1 MNINIDTNQTI
12 DKFSGL
18 NGETQD
24 TSVLNSLFSINFKSE
39 EISSDNNIIDKEY
52 LFDEDDIKILDYIFH
67 IIPDFQ
73 NKKNNLPDLD
83 KIKNTIKLDENL
95 SPTEKNKILD
105 LIKLDLTNL
114 KEIKLDLSGSKSF
127 KNLLSEKSLKFPDN
141 LTENTKLLNNEKN
154 NTNFKNL
161 KNINDVKFN
170 QQGISIKDQ
179 EKLVYVQKQELGAKD
194 QKGSSLRDQ
203 ISSFVKKVKKNN
215 HPNKI
220 YNLAKVSNIENNQPN
235 NSSSHFDTKI
245 INNAMINFQDN
256 QIIEKL
262 QKNKINETKNKENNK
277 LNNLSSHFDA
287 KVSNNPIINLQD
299 NQIIE
304 KLQKNKINEKKDKEN
319 ANFST
324 QQINHSNNST
334 NNYAQNG
341 SASFS
346 NNGYNSVLEHFLD
359 NLDLT
364 QKGWSSKLVSKIQNS
379 LADGGGEIEFNLK
392 PKNLGM
398 LKVSVKLKEGI
409 GSVKIIAENSFVTT
423 ALNQNENYLQK
434 LFNDQGINLEFLA
447 KNENQ
452 NFGSNNQSNQNS
464 NNEKENQNGTAEKKV
479 ETLDE
484 MEIEDNSSRHIIN
497 VIA

>member
-1 MNINIDTNQTI
+1 MNINTDTNQTI

-18 NGETQD
+18 NGEAQD

-52 LFDEDDIKILDYIFH
+52 IFDEDDIKILDYIFH
-67 IIPDFQ
+67 IIPDFES
-73 NKKNNLPDLD
+73 KKNNLPDLD
-83 KIKNTIKLDENL
+83 KIKNIIKLDENL
-95 SPTEKNKILD
+95 SETEKNKILN
-105 LIKLDLTNL
+105 LIKSDLTNL

-127 KNLLSEKSLKFPDN
+127 KNLLSEKSLRSPEN
-141 LTENTKLLNNEKN
+141 LIENKKLLNNEKN
-154 NTNFKNL
+154 NTKFKNL
-161 KNINDVKFN
+161 KNMHNVKFN
-170 QQGISIKDQ
+170 QQDISIKDQ
-179 EKLVYVQKQELGAKD
+179 EKLVYGQKQEPEAKD

-203 ISSFVKKVKKNN
+203 LSSFVKKVKKNN

-220 YNLAKVSNIENNQPN
+220 YNLAKVSNIENNQLN
-235 NSSSHFDTKI
+235 NSSSHFDAKVSNI
-245 INNAMINFQDN
+245 AMINLQDN
-256 QIIEKL
+256 QIFEKL
-262 QKNKINETKNKENNK
+262 QKKINETKNKENT
-277 LNNLSSHFDA
+277 NL
-287 KVSNNPIINLQD
+287 
-299 NQIIE
+299 
-304 KLQKNKINEKKDKEN
+304 
-319 ANFST
+319 ST
-324 QQINHSNNST
+324 QQLNHSNNSA
-334 NNYAQNG
+334 NNYSQNG
-341 SASFS
+341 STSFS
-346 NNGYNSVLEHFLD
+346 NNGYNSVLENFLD

-479 ETLDE
+479 ESLDE

>member
-1 MNINIDTNQTI
+1 MNINTDANQTI

-141 LTENTKLLNNEKN
+141 LTENTKLLNNKKN

-220 YNLAKVSNIENNQPN
+220 YNLAKVSNIENKQLN
-235 NSSSHFDTKI
+235 NSSSHFDAKVS
-245 INNAMINFQDN
+245 NNAMINLQDN

-262 QKNKINETKNKENNK
+262 QKNKINETKNKENN
-277 LNNLSSHFDA
+277 NLS
-287 KVSNNPIINLQD
+287 IQQLNL
-299 NQIIE
+299 
-304 KLQKNKINEKKDKEN
+304 
-319 ANFST
+319 
-324 QQINHSNNST
+324 SNNSA
-334 NNYAQNG
+334 NNYSQNG
-341 SASFS
+341 STSFS
-346 NNGYNSVLEHFLD
+346 NNGYNSVLENFLD

-398 LKVSVKLKEGI
+398 LKVSVKLKKGI

>member
-1 MNINIDTNQTI
+1 MNINTDANQNI

-18 NGETQD
+18 NGEAQE
-24 TSVLNSLFSINFKSE
+24 TSILNSLFSINFKSE
-39 EISSDNNIIDKEY
+39 EISSDNNVIDKEY

-67 IIPDFQ
+67 IIPDFES
-73 NKKNNLPDLD
+73 KKNNLPDLD

-95 SPTEKNKILD
+95 SETEKNKILN

-127 KNLLSEKSLKFPDN
+127 KNLLSEKSLKSPDN
-141 LTENTKLLNNEKN
+141 LTENKKLLNNEKN
-154 NTNFKNL
+154 NTKFKNL
-161 KNINDVKFN
+161 KNINNVKFN
-170 QQGISIKDQ
+170 QQDISIKDQ
-179 EKLVYVQKQELGAKD
+179 EKLVYGQKQELGAKD

-203 ISSFVKKVKKNN
+203 LSSFVKKVKKNN

-220 YNLAKVSNIENNQPN
+220 YNLAKVSNIENNQLN
-235 NSSSHFDTKI
+235 NSSSHFDSKI
-245 INNAMINFQDN
+245 INNAMINLQDN

-262 QKNKINETKNKENNK
+262 QKNKINETKNKENT
-277 LNNLSSHFDA
+277 NL
-287 KVSNNPIINLQD
+287 
-299 NQIIE
+299 
-304 KLQKNKINEKKDKEN
+304 
-319 ANFST
+319 ST
-324 QQINHSNNST
+324 QQLNHSNNSA
-334 NNYAQNG
+334 NNYSQNG
-341 SASFS
+341 STSFS
-346 NNGYNSVLEHFLD
+346 NNGYNSVLENFLD

-479 ETLDE
+479 EALDE
-484 MEIEDNSSRHIIN
+484 IEIEDNSSRHIIN

>member
-1 MNINIDTNQTI
+1 MNINTDTNQTI
-12 DKFSGL
+12 DKLSGL
-18 NGETQD
+18 NGEAQD

-39 EISSDNNIIDKEY
+39 EMSSDNNIIDKEY
-52 LFDEDDIKILDYIFH
+52 IFDEDDIKILDNIFH
-67 IIPDFQ
+67 IIPDFES
-73 NKKNNLPDLD
+73 KKNNLPDLD
-83 KIKNTIKLDENL
+83 KIKNMIKLDENL
-95 SPTEKNKILD
+95 SETKKHKILN
-105 LIKLDLTNL
+105 LIKSDLTNL

-127 KNLLSEKSLKFPDN
+127 KNLLSEKSLKSPEN
-141 LTENTKLLNNEKN
+141 LIENRKLLNNEKN
-154 NTNFKNL
+154 NTKFKNL
-161 KNINDVKFN
+161 KNIHNIKFN
-170 QQGISIKDQ
+170 QQDIIIKDQ
-179 EKLVYVQKQELGAKD
+179 EKLVYGQNQEPEAKD
-194 QKGSSLRDQ
+194 QKRSSLRDQ
-203 ISSFVKKVKKNN
+203 LSSFVKKVKKNN

-220 YNLAKVSNIENNQPN
+220 YNLAKVSNIENSQLN
-235 NSSSHFDTKI
+235 NSSSHFDAKI
-245 INNAMINFQDN
+245 INNAMINLQDN
-256 QIIEKL
+256 QTIEKL
-262 QKNKINETKNKENNK
+262 QKNKIYETKNKENT
-277 LNNLSSHFDA
+277 NL
-287 KVSNNPIINLQD
+287 
-299 NQIIE
+299 
-304 KLQKNKINEKKDKEN
+304 
-319 ANFST
+319 ST
-324 QQINHSNNST
+324 QQLNHSNNSA
-334 NNYAQNG
+334 NNYSQNG
-341 SASFS
+341 STSFS
-346 NNGYNSVLEHFLD
+346 NNGYNSVLENFLD

-398 LKVSVKLKEGI
+398 LKVSVRLKEGI

-479 ETLDE
+479 ESLDE

>member
-1 MNINIDTNQTI
+1 MNINTDTNQTI

-18 NGETQD
+18 NGEAQD

-52 LFDEDDIKILDYIFH
+52 IFDEDDIKILDYIFH
-67 IIPDFQ
+67 IIPDFES
-73 NKKNNLPDLD
+73 KKNNLPVLD

-95 SPTEKNKILD
+95 SSTEKNKILN
-105 LIKLDLTNL
+105 LIKLDLSNL

-127 KNLLSEKSLKFPDN
+127 KNLLSEKSLKSPEN
-141 LTENTKLLNNEKN
+141 LIENKKLLNNEKN
-154 NTNFKNL
+154 NTKFKNL
-161 KNINDVKFN
+161 KNIHNVKFN
-170 QQGISIKDQ
+170 QQDISIKDQ
-179 EKLVYVQKQELGAKD
+179 EKLVYGQKQEPEAKD

-203 ISSFVKKVKKNN
+203 LSSFVKKVKKNN

-220 YNLAKVSNIENNQPN
+220 YNLAKVSNIENNQLN
-235 NSSSHFDTKI
+235 NSSSHFDAKVS
-245 INNAMINFQDN
+245 NNAMINLQDN

-262 QKNKINETKNKENNK
+262 QKNKINETKNKENT
-277 LNNLSSHFDA
+277 NL
-287 KVSNNPIINLQD
+287 
-299 NQIIE
+299 
-304 KLQKNKINEKKDKEN
+304 
-319 ANFST
+319 ST
-324 QQINHSNNST
+324 QQLNHSNNSA
-334 NNYAQNG
+334 NNYSQNG
-341 SASFS
+341 STSFS
-346 NNGYNSVLEHFLD
+346 NNGYNSVLENFLD

-398 LKVSVKLKEGI
+398 LKVSVRLKEGI

-479 ETLDE
+479 ESLDE

>member
-1 MNINIDTNQTI
+1 MNINTDANQTI
-12 DKFSGL
+12 DKFSGI
-18 NGETQD
+18 NGESQD

-39 EISSDNNIIDKEY
+39 EISSDNNVIDKEY

-95 SPTEKNKILD
+95 SETEKNKILN

-127 KNLLSEKSLKFPDN
+127 KNLLSENSLKFPDN
-141 LTENTKLLNNEKN
+141 LTENTKLLNNKKN

-170 QQGISIKDQ
+170 QQGISIKDE
-179 EKLVYVQKQELGAKD
+179 EKVVYVNKQELGAKD

-203 ISSFVKKVKKNN
+203 LSSFVKKVKKNN

-220 YNLAKVSNIENNQPN
+220 YNLAKVSNIENNQLN
-235 NSSSHFDTKI
+235 NSSSHFDSKI
-245 INNAMINFQDN
+245 INNAMINLQDN

-262 QKNKINETKNKENNK
+262 QKNKINETKNKENT
-277 LNNLSSHFDA
+277 
-287 KVSNNPIINLQD
+287 
-299 NQIIE
+299 
-304 KLQKNKINEKKDKEN
+304 
-319 ANFST
+319 NFST
-324 QQINHSNNST
+324 QQFNHSNNSA
-334 NNYAQNG
+334 NNYSQNG
-341 SASFS
+341 STSFS
-346 NNGYNSVLEHFLD
+346 NNGYNSVLENFLD

-452 NFGSNNQSNQNS
+452 NFGSNNQFNQNS

-479 ETLDE
+479 EALDE
-484 MEIEDNSSRHIIN
+484 IEIEDNSSRHIIN

>member
-1 MNINIDTNQTI
+1 MNINTDANQTI

-18 NGETQD
+18 NGEAQD

-52 LFDEDDIKILDYIFH
+52 LFDEDDIKVLDYIFH
-67 IIPDFQ
+67 IIPDFES
-73 NKKNNLPDLD
+73 KKNNLPVLD

-95 SPTEKNKILD
+95 SSTEKNKILN
-105 LIKLDLTNL
+105 LIKLDLSNL

-127 KNLLSEKSLKFPDN
+127 KNLLSEKSLKSPEN
-141 LTENTKLLNNEKN
+141 LIENKKLLNNEKN
-154 NTNFKNL
+154 NTKFKNL
-161 KNINDVKFN
+161 KNIHNVKFN
-170 QQGISIKDQ
+170 QQDISIKDQ
-179 EKLVYVQKQELGAKD
+179 EKLVYGQKQEPEAKD

-203 ISSFVKKVKKNN
+203 LSSFVKKVKKNN

-220 YNLAKVSNIENNQPN
+220 YNLAKVSNIENNQLN
-235 NSSSHFDTKI
+235 NSSSHFDAKVSNI
-245 INNAMINFQDN
+245 AMINLQDN
-256 QIIEKL
+256 QIFEKL
-262 QKNKINETKNKENNK
+262 QKKINETKNKENT
-277 LNNLSSHFDA
+277 NL
-287 KVSNNPIINLQD
+287 
-299 NQIIE
+299 
-304 KLQKNKINEKKDKEN
+304 
-319 ANFST
+319 ST
-324 QQINHSNNST
+324 QQLNHSNNSA
-334 NNYAQNG
+334 NNYSQNG
-341 SASFS
+341 STSFS
-346 NNGYNSVLEHFLD
+346 NNGYNSVLENFLD

-398 LKVSVKLKEGI
+398 LKVSVRLKEGI

>member
-1 MNINIDTNQTI
+1 MTMNINTDANQNI

-18 NGETQD
+18 NGEAQD
-24 TSVLNSLFSINFKSE
+24 TSVLNSLFSINFNSE
-39 EISSDNNIIDKEY
+39 EISSDNNDINKEY
-52 LFDEDDIKILDYIFH
+52 LFDENDIKVFDYIFQ
-67 IIPDFQ
+67 IIPDFES
-73 NKKNNLPDLD
+73 KKNNVSVLD
-83 KIKNTIKLDENL
+83 KIKNTIKLDGNL
-95 SPTEKNKILD
+95 SNTEKNKILD

-127 KNLLSEKSLKFPDN
+127 KNLLSEKSVKSPDN
-141 LTENTKLLNNEKN
+141 LTENNKLSNNEKKY
-154 NTNFKNL
+154 TKFKNL
-161 KNINDVKFN
+161 KNTNNVKFN
-170 QQGISIKDQ
+170 QQDISFKDQ
-179 EKLVYVQKQELGAKD
+179 EKLVYGQKQEPGAKD
-194 QKGSSLRDQ
+194 QNGSSLRDQ
-203 ISSFVKKVKKNN
+203 LSSFVKKVKKNN

-220 YNLAKVSNIENNQPN
+220 YNLAKVSNIENNQLK
-235 NSSSHFDTKI
+235 NSSSHLDSKI
-245 INNAMINFQDN
+245 INNAMINLQDN

-262 QKNKINETKNKENNK
+262 QKNKINETKNKENTS
-277 LNNLSSHFDA
+277 L
-287 KVSNNPIINLQD
+287 
-299 NQIIE
+299 
-304 KLQKNKINEKKDKEN
+304 
-319 ANFST
+319 ST
-324 QQINHSNNST
+324 QQLNHSNNSA
-334 NNYAQNG
+334 NNYSQNG
-341 SASFS
+341 STSFS
-346 NNGYNSVLEHFLD
+346 NNGYNSILENFLD

>member
-1 MNINIDTNQTI
+1 MNINTDTNQTI

-18 NGETQD
+18 NGEAQD
-24 TSVLNSLFSINFKSE
+24 TSVLNSLFSINFNSE

-52 LFDEDDIKILDYIFH
+52 IFDEDDIKILDYIFH
-67 IIPDFQ
+67 IIPDFES
-73 NKKNNLPDLD
+73 KKNNLPDLD
-83 KIKNTIKLDENL
+83 KIKNMIKLDENL
-95 SPTEKNKILD
+95 SETEKNKILN
-105 LIKLDLTNL
+105 LIKSDLTNL

-127 KNLLSEKSLKFPDN
+127 KNLLSEKSLKSPEN
-141 LTENTKLLNNEKN
+141 LIENKKLLNNEKN
-154 NTNFKNL
+154 NTKFKNL
-161 KNINDVKFN
+161 KNIHNVKFN
-170 QQGISIKDQ
+170 QQDISIKDQ
-179 EKLVYVQKQELGAKD
+179 EKLVYGQKQEPEAKD

-203 ISSFVKKVKKNN
+203 LSSFVKKVKKNN

-220 YNLAKVSNIENNQPN
+220 YNLAKVSNIENNQLN
-235 NSSSHFDTKI
+235 NSSSHFDAKVSNI
-245 INNAMINFQDN
+245 AMINLQDN
-256 QIIEKL
+256 QIFEKL
-262 QKNKINETKNKENNK
+262 QKKINETKNKENT
-277 LNNLSSHFDA
+277 NL
-287 KVSNNPIINLQD
+287 
-299 NQIIE
+299 
-304 KLQKNKINEKKDKEN
+304 
-319 ANFST
+319 ST
-324 QQINHSNNST
+324 QQLNHSNNSA
-334 NNYAQNG
+334 NNYSQNG
-341 SASFS
+341 STSFS
-346 NNGYNSVLEHFLD
+346 NNGYNSVLENFLD

-398 LKVSVKLKEGI
+398 LKVSVRLKEGI

-464 NNEKENQNGTAEKKV
+464 NNEKENQNGTVEKKV
-479 ETLDE
+479 ESLDE

>member
-1 MNINIDTNQTI
+1 MNINTDANQTI

-127 KNLLSEKSLKFPDN
+127 KNLLSEKSVKFPDN

-179 EKLVYVQKQELGAKD
+179 EKLVYGQKQELGAKD

-203 ISSFVKKVKKNN
+203 LSSFVKKVKKNN

-220 YNLAKVSNIENNQPN
+220 YNLAKVSNIENNQLN

-245 INNAMINFQDN
+245 INNAMINLQDN

-262 QKNKINETKNKENNK
+262 QKNKINETKNKENT
-277 LNNLSSHFDA
+277 NL
-287 KVSNNPIINLQD
+287 
-299 NQIIE
+299 
-304 KLQKNKINEKKDKEN
+304 
-319 ANFST
+319 ST
-324 QQINHSNNST
+324 QQLNHSNNSA
-334 NNYAQNG
+334 NNYSQNG
-341 SASFS
+341 STSFS
-346 NNGYNSVLEHFLD
+346 NNGYNSVLENFLD

>member
-1 MNINIDTNQTI
+1 MNINTDTNQTI

-18 NGETQD
+18 NGEAQD

-52 LFDEDDIKILDYIFH
+52 IFDEDDIKILDYIFH
-67 IIPDFQ
+67 IIPDFES
-73 NKKNNLPDLD
+73 KKNNLPDID
-83 KIKNTIKLDENL
+83 KIKNMIKLDENL
-95 SPTEKNKILD
+95 SETEKNKILN
-105 LIKLDLTNL
+105 LIKSDLTYL

-127 KNLLSEKSLKFPDN
+127 KNLLSEKSLKSPEN
-141 LTENTKLLNNEKN
+141 LIENKKLLNNEKN
-154 NTNFKNL
+154 NTKFKNL
-161 KNINDVKFN
+161 KNIHNVKFN
-170 QQGISIKDQ
+170 QQDISIKDQ
-179 EKLVYVQKQELGAKD
+179 EKLVYGQKQEPEAKD

-203 ISSFVKKVKKNN
+203 LSSFVKKVKKNN

-220 YNLAKVSNIENNQPN
+220 YNLAKVSNIENNQLN
-235 NSSSHFDTKI
+235 NSSSHFDAKVSNI
-245 INNAMINFQDN
+245 AMINLQDN
-256 QIIEKL
+256 QIFEKL
-262 QKNKINETKNKENNK
+262 QKKINETKNKENT
-277 LNNLSSHFDA
+277 NL
-287 KVSNNPIINLQD
+287 
-299 NQIIE
+299 
-304 KLQKNKINEKKDKEN
+304 
-319 ANFST
+319 ST
-324 QQINHSNNST
+324 QQLNHSNNSA
-334 NNYAQNG
+334 NNYSQNG
-341 SASFS
+341 STSFS
-346 NNGYNSVLEHFLD
+346 NNGYNSVLENFLD

-398 LKVSVKLKEGI
+398 LKVSVRLKEGI

-479 ETLDE
+479 DSLDE

>member
-1 MNINIDTNQTI
+1 MNINTDTNQTI

-18 NGETQD
+18 NGEAQD
-24 TSVLNSLFSINFKSE
+24 TSVLNSLFSINFNSE

-52 LFDEDDIKILDYIFH
+52 IFDEDDIKILDYIFH
-67 IIPDFQ
+67 IIPDFES
-73 NKKNNLPDLD
+73 KKNNLPVLD

-95 SPTEKNKILD
+95 SSTEKNKILN
-105 LIKLDLTNL
+105 LIKLDLSNL
-114 KEIKLDLSGSKSF
+114 KEIKLDLSSSKSF
-127 KNLLSEKSLKFPDN
+127 KNLLSEKSLKSPEN
-141 LTENTKLLNNEKN
+141 LIENKKLLNNEKN
-154 NTNFKNL
+154 NTKFKNL
-161 KNINDVKFN
+161 KNIHNVKFN
-170 QQGISIKDQ
+170 QQDISIKDQ
-179 EKLVYVQKQELGAKD
+179 EKLVYGQKQEPEAKD

-203 ISSFVKKVKKNN
+203 LSSFVKKVKKNN

-220 YNLAKVSNIENNQPN
+220 YNLAKVSNIENNQLN
-235 NSSSHFDTKI
+235 NSSSHFDAKVSNI
-245 INNAMINFQDN
+245 AMINLQDN
-256 QIIEKL
+256 QIFEKL
-262 QKNKINETKNKENNK
+262 QKKINETKNKENT
-277 LNNLSSHFDA
+277 NL
-287 KVSNNPIINLQD
+287 
-299 NQIIE
+299 
-304 KLQKNKINEKKDKEN
+304 
-319 ANFST
+319 ST
-324 QQINHSNNST
+324 QQLNHSNNSA
-334 NNYAQNG
+334 NNYSQNG
-341 SASFS
+341 STSFS
-346 NNGYNSVLEHFLD
+346 NNGYNSVLENFLD

-398 LKVSVKLKEGI
+398 LKVSVRLKEGI

-479 ETLDE
+479 ESLDE

>member
-1 MNINIDTNQTI
+1 MNINTDANQNI

-18 NGETQD
+18 NGEAQD
-24 TSVLNSLFSINFKSE
+24 TSVLNSLFSINFNSE
-39 EISSDNNIIDKEY
+39 EISSDNNDINKEY
-52 LFDEDDIKILDYIFH
+52 LFDEDDIKVFDYIFQ
-67 IIPDFQ
+67 IIPDFES
-73 NKKNNLPDLD
+73 KKNNVSVLD
-83 KIKNTIKLDENL
+83 KIKNTIKLDGNL
-95 SPTEKNKILD
+95 SKTEKNNILD

-127 KNLLSEKSLKFPDN
+127 KNLLSEKPLKFPDN
-141 LTENTKLLNNEKN
+141 LTENKKLLNNEKN
-154 NTNFKNL
+154 NNNFKNL
-161 KNINDVKFN
+161 KNINNVKFN
-170 QQGISIKDQ
+170 QLDISIKDQ
-179 EKLVYVQKQELGAKD
+179 EKLFYGQKQEPGAKD
-194 QKGSSLRDQ
+194 QNGSSLRDQ
-203 ISSFVKKVKKNN
+203 LSSFVKKVKKNN

-220 YNLAKVSNIENNQPN
+220 YNLAKVSNIENNQLN

-245 INNAMINFQDN
+245 INNAMINLQDN

-262 QKNKINETKNKENNK
+262 QKNKINETKNKENT
-277 LNNLSSHFDA
+277 NL
-287 KVSNNPIINLQD
+287 
-299 NQIIE
+299 
-304 KLQKNKINEKKDKEN
+304 
-319 ANFST
+319 ST
-324 QQINHSNNST
+324 QQLNHNNNSA
-334 NNYAQNG
+334 NNYSQNG

-346 NNGYNSVLEHFLD
+346 NNGYNSVLENFLD

>member
-1 MNINIDTNQTI
+1 MNINTDTNQTI

-18 NGETQD
+18 NGEAQD

-52 LFDEDDIKILDYIFH
+52 IFDEDDIKVLDYIFH
-67 IIPDFQ
+67 IIPDFES
-73 NKKNNLPDLD
+73 KKNNLPVLD

-95 SPTEKNKILD
+95 SATEKNKILN
-105 LIKLDLTNL
+105 LIKLDLSNL

-127 KNLLSEKSLKFPDN
+127 KNLLSEKSLKSPEN
-141 LTENTKLLNNEKN
+141 LIENRKLLNNEKN
-154 NTNFKNL
+154 NTKFKNL
-161 KNINDVKFN
+161 KNIHNVKFN
-170 QQGISIKDQ
+170 QQDISIKDQ
-179 EKLVYVQKQELGAKD
+179 EKLVYGQKQEPEAKD

-203 ISSFVKKVKKNN
+203 LSSFVKKVKKNN

-220 YNLAKVSNIENNQPN
+220 YNLAKVSNIENNQLN
-235 NSSSHFDTKI
+235 NSSSHFDAKVSNI
-245 INNAMINFQDN
+245 AMINLQDN
-256 QIIEKL
+256 QIFEKL
-262 QKNKINETKNKENNK
+262 QKKINETKNKENT
-277 LNNLSSHFDA
+277 NL
-287 KVSNNPIINLQD
+287 
-299 NQIIE
+299 
-304 KLQKNKINEKKDKEN
+304 
-319 ANFST
+319 ST
-324 QQINHSNNST
+324 QQLNHSNNSA
-334 NNYAQNG
+334 NNYSQNG
-341 SASFS
+341 STSFS
-346 NNGYNSVLEHFLD
+346 NNGYNSVLENFLD

-398 LKVSVKLKEGI
+398 LKVSVRLKEGI

>member
-1 MNINIDTNQTI
+1 MNINTDANQNI

-18 NGETQD
+18 NGEAQD
-24 TSVLNSLFSINFKSE
+24 TSVLNSLFSINFNSE
-39 EISSDNNIIDKEY
+39 EISSDNNDINKEY
-52 LFDEDDIKILDYIFH
+52 LFDENDIKVFDYIFQ
-67 IIPDFQ
+67 IIPDFES
-73 NKKNNLPDLD
+73 KKNNVSVLD
-83 KIKNTIKLDENL
+83 KIKNTIKLDGNL
-95 SPTEKNKILD
+95 SNTEKNKILD

-127 KNLLSEKSLKFPDN
+127 KNLLSEKSVKSPDN
-141 LTENTKLLNNEKN
+141 LTENNKLSNNEKKY
-154 NTNFKNL
+154 TKFKNL
-161 KNINDVKFN
+161 KNTNNVKFN
-170 QQGISIKDQ
+170 QQDISFKDQ
-179 EKLVYVQKQELGAKD
+179 EKLVYGQKQELGAKD

-203 ISSFVKKVKKNN
+203 LSSFVKKVKKNK

-220 YNLAKVSNIENNQPN
+220 YNLAKVSNIENNQLN
-235 NSSSHFDTKI
+235 NSSSHFDSKI
-245 INNAMINFQDN
+245 INNAMINLQDN

-262 QKNKINETKNKENNK
+262 QKNKINETKNKENN
-277 LNNLSSHFDA
+277 NL
-287 KVSNNPIINLQD
+287 
-299 NQIIE
+299 
-304 KLQKNKINEKKDKEN
+304 
-319 ANFST
+319 ST
-324 QQINHSNNST
+324 QQLNHSNNSA
-334 NNYAQNG
+334 NNYSQNG
-341 SASFS
+341 STSSS
-346 NNGYNSVLEHFLD
+346 NNGYNSVLENFLD

-452 NFGSNNQSNQNS
+452 NFGSNNQSNKNS

>member
-1 MNINIDTNQTI
+1 MNINTDANQTI

-18 NGETQD
+18 NGEAQD

-52 LFDEDDIKILDYIFH
+52 VFDEDDIKVLDYIFH
-67 IIPDFQ
+67 IIPDFES
-73 NKKNNLPDLD
+73 KKNNLPVLD

-95 SPTEKNKILD
+95 SSTEKNKILN
-105 LIKLDLTNL
+105 LIKLDLSNL

-127 KNLLSEKSLKFPDN
+127 KNLLSEKSLKSPDN
-141 LTENTKLLNNEKN
+141 LTENKKLLNNEKN
-154 NTNFKNL
+154 NTKFKNL
-161 KNINDVKFN
+161 KNIHNVKFN
-170 QQGISIKDQ
+170 QQDISIKDQ
-179 EKLVYVQKQELGAKD
+179 EKLVYGQKQEPEAKD

-203 ISSFVKKVKKNN
+203 LSSFVKKVKKNN

-220 YNLAKVSNIENNQPN
+220 YNLAKVSNIENNQLN
-235 NSSSHFDTKI
+235 NSSSHFDAKVS
-245 INNAMINFQDN
+245 NNAMINLQDN

-262 QKNKINETKNKENNK
+262 QKNKINETKNKENT
-277 LNNLSSHFDA
+277 NL
-287 KVSNNPIINLQD
+287 
-299 NQIIE
+299 
-304 KLQKNKINEKKDKEN
+304 
-319 ANFST
+319 ST
-324 QQINHSNNST
+324 QQLNHSNNSA
-334 NNYAQNG
+334 NNYSQNG

-346 NNGYNSVLEHFLD
+346 NNGYNSVLENFLD

-398 LKVSVKLKEGI
+398 LKVSVRLKEGI

-464 NNEKENQNGTAEKKV
+464 NNEKENQNATAEKKV

>member
-1 MNINIDTNQTI
+1 MNINTDANQTI

-18 NGETQD
+18 NGEAQD

-52 LFDEDDIKILDYIFH
+52 IFSEDDIKILDYILH
-67 IIPDFQ
+67 IIPDIES
-73 NKKNNLPDLD
+73 KKNNLPDLD
-83 KIKNTIKLDENL
+83 KIKNMIKLDENL
-95 SPTEKNKILD
+95 SETEKNKILN

-127 KNLLSEKSLKFPDN
+127 KNLLSEKSLKSPEN
-141 LTENTKLLNNEKN
+141 LIENKKLLNNEKN
-154 NTNFKNL
+154 NTKFKNL
-161 KNINDVKFN
+161 KNIHNVKFN
-170 QQGISIKDQ
+170 QQDISIKDQ
-179 EKLVYVQKQELGAKD
+179 EKLVYGQKQEPEAKD

-203 ISSFVKKVKKNN
+203 LSSFVKKVKKNN

-220 YNLAKVSNIENNQPN
+220 YNLAKVSNIENNQLN
-235 NSSSHFDTKI
+235 NSSSHFDAKVSNI
-245 INNAMINFQDN
+245 AMINLQDN
-256 QIIEKL
+256 QIFEKL
-262 QKNKINETKNKENNK
+262 QKKINETKNKENT
-277 LNNLSSHFDA
+277 NL
-287 KVSNNPIINLQD
+287 
-299 NQIIE
+299 
-304 KLQKNKINEKKDKEN
+304 
-319 ANFST
+319 ST
-324 QQINHSNNST
+324 QQLNYSNNSA
-334 NNYAQNG
+334 NNYSQNG

-346 NNGYNSVLEHFLD
+346 NNGYNSVLENFLD

-398 LKVSVKLKEGI
+398 LKVSVRLKEGI

>member
-1 MNINIDTNQTI
+1 MNINTDTNQTI

-18 NGETQD
+18 NGEAQD

-39 EISSDNNIIDKEY
+39 EISSDNNVIDKEY
-52 LFDEDDIKILDYIFH
+52 FFDEDYIKILDYIFH
-67 IIPDFQ
+67 IIPDFES
-73 NKKNNLPDLD
+73 KKNNLPDLD
-83 KIKNTIKLDENL
+83 KIKNMIKLDENL
-95 SPTEKNKILD
+95 SETEKNKILN
-105 LIKLDLTNL
+105 LIKSDLTNL

-127 KNLLSEKSLKFPDN
+127 KNLLSEKSLKSPEN
-141 LTENTKLLNNEKN
+141 LIENNKLLNNEKN
-154 NTNFKNL
+154 NTKFKNFKNIH
-161 KNINDVKFN
+161 NVKFN
-170 QQGISIKDQ
+170 QQDISIKDQ
-179 EKLVYVQKQELGAKD
+179 EKLVYGQKQEPEAKD

-203 ISSFVKKVKKNN
+203 LSSFVKKVKKNN

-220 YNLAKVSNIENNQPN
+220 YNLAKVSNIENNQLN
-235 NSSSHFDTKI
+235 NSSSHFDAKVSNI
-245 INNAMINFQDN
+245 AMINLQDN
-256 QIIEKL
+256 QIFEKL
-262 QKNKINETKNKENNK
+262 QKKINETKNKENT
-277 LNNLSSHFDA
+277 NL
-287 KVSNNPIINLQD
+287 
-299 NQIIE
+299 
-304 KLQKNKINEKKDKEN
+304 
-319 ANFST
+319 ST
-324 QQINHSNNST
+324 QQLNHSNNSA
-334 NNYAQNG
+334 NNYSQNG
-341 SASFS
+341 STSFS
-346 NNGYNSVLEHFLD
+346 NNGYNSVLENFLD

-398 LKVSVKLKEGI
+398 LKVSVRLKEGI

-479 ETLDE
+479 DSLDE

>member
-1 MNINIDTNQTI
+1 MNINTDTNQTI

-18 NGETQD
+18 NGEAQD

-52 LFDEDDIKILDYIFH
+52 IFDEDDIKILDYIFH
-67 IIPDFQ
+67 IIPDFES
-73 NKKNNLPDLD
+73 KKNNLPDLD
-83 KIKNTIKLDENL
+83 KIKNMIKLDENL
-95 SPTEKNKILD
+95 SETEKNKILN

-127 KNLLSEKSLKFPDN
+127 KNLLSEKSLKSPEN
-141 LTENTKLLNNEKN
+141 LIENKKLLNNEKN
-154 NTNFKNL
+154 NTKFKNL
-161 KNINDVKFN
+161 KNIHNVKFN
-170 QQGISIKDQ
+170 QQDISIKDQ
-179 EKLVYVQKQELGAKD
+179 EKLVYGQKQEPEAKD

-203 ISSFVKKVKKNN
+203 LSSFVKKVKKNN

-220 YNLAKVSNIENNQPN
+220 YNLAKVSNIENNQLN
-235 NSSSHFDTKI
+235 NSSSHFDAKVSNI
-245 INNAMINFQDN
+245 AMINLQDN
-256 QIIEKL
+256 QIFEKL
-262 QKNKINETKNKENNK
+262 QKKINETKNKENT
-277 LNNLSSHFDA
+277 NL
-287 KVSNNPIINLQD
+287 
-299 NQIIE
+299 
-304 KLQKNKINEKKDKEN
+304 
-319 ANFST
+319 ST
-324 QQINHSNNST
+324 QQLNHSNNSA
-334 NNYAQNG
+334 NNYSQNG
-341 SASFS
+341 STSFS
-346 NNGYNSVLEHFLD
+346 NNGYNSVLENFLD

-398 LKVSVKLKEGI
+398 LKVSVRLKEGI

>member
-1 MNINIDTNQTI
+1 MNINTDTNQTI
-12 DKFSGL
+12 DKLSGL
-18 NGETQD
+18 NGEAQD

-52 LFDEDDIKILDYIFH
+52 IFDEDDIKILDYIFH
-67 IIPDFQ
+67 IIPDFES
-73 NKKNNLPDLD
+73 KKNNLPVLD

-95 SPTEKNKILD
+95 SSTVKNKILN
-105 LIKLDLTNL
+105 LIKLDLSNL

-127 KNLLSEKSLKFPDN
+127 KNLLSEKSLKSPEN
-141 LTENTKLLNNEKN
+141 LIENKKLLNNEKN
-154 NTNFKNL
+154 NTKFKNL
-161 KNINDVKFN
+161 KNIHNVKFN
-170 QQGISIKDQ
+170 QQDISIKDQ
-179 EKLVYVQKQELGAKD
+179 EKLVYGQKQEPEAKD

-203 ISSFVKKVKKNN
+203 LSSFVKKVKKNN

-220 YNLAKVSNIENNQPN
+220 YNLAKVSNIENNQLN
-235 NSSSHFDTKI
+235 NSSSHFDAKVS
-245 INNAMINFQDN
+245 NNAMINLQDN

-262 QKNKINETKNKENNK
+262 QKNKINETKNKENT
-277 LNNLSSHFDA
+277 NL
-287 KVSNNPIINLQD
+287 
-299 NQIIE
+299 
-304 KLQKNKINEKKDKEN
+304 
-319 ANFST
+319 ST
-324 QQINHSNNST
+324 QQLNHNNNSA
-334 NNYAQNG
+334 NNYSQNG

-346 NNGYNSVLEHFLD
+346 NNGYNSVLENFLD

-398 LKVSVKLKEGI
+398 LKVSVRLKEGI

-479 ETLDE
+479 ESLDE

>member
-1 MNINIDTNQTI
+1 MNINTDTNQTI

-18 NGETQD
+18 NGEAQD

-39 EISSDNNIIDKEY
+39 EISSDNDVIDKEY
-52 LFDEDDIKILDYIFH
+52 LLDEDDIKILDHIFH
-67 IIPDFQ
+67 IIPNFES
-73 NKKNNLPDLD
+73 KKNNLPDLD

-95 SPTEKNKILD
+95 SETEKNKILN

-114 KEIKLDLSGSKSF
+114 KEIKLDLSSSKSF
-127 KNLLSEKSLKFPDN
+127 KNLLSEKSLKSP
-141 LTENTKLLNNEKN
+141 ENFIENKKLLNNEKN
-154 NTNFKNL
+154 NTKFKNL
-161 KNINDVKFN
+161 KNINNVKFN
-170 QQGISIKDQ
+170 QQDISIKDQ
-179 EKLVYVQKQELGAKD
+179 EKLVYGQKQEPEAKD

-203 ISSFVKKVKKNN
+203 LSSFVKKVKKNN

-220 YNLAKVSNIENNQPN
+220 YNLAKVSNIENNQLN
-235 NSSSHFDTKI
+235 NS
-245 INNAMINFQDN
+245 
-256 QIIEKL
+256 
-262 QKNKINETKNKENNK
+262 
-277 LNNLSSHFDA
+277 SSHFDA
-287 KVSNNPIINLQD
+287 KVSNIAMINLQD
-299 NQIIE
+299 NQIFE
-304 KLQKNKINEKKDKEN
+304 KLQKNKINGTKNKEN
-319 ANFST
+319 TNLSL
-324 QQINHSNNST
+324 QQLNHSNNSA
-334 NNYAQNG
+334 NNYSQNG
-341 SASFS
+341 STSFS
-346 NNGYNSVLEHFLD
+346 NNGYNSVLENFLD

-398 LKVSVKLKEGI
+398 LKVSVRLKEGI

-464 NNEKENQNGTAEKKV
+464 DNKKENQNGTAEKKV
-479 ETLDE
+479 EPLDE

>member
-1 MNINIDTNQTI
+1 MNINTDANQTI

-127 KNLLSEKSLKFPDN
+127 KNLLSEKSLKSPEN
-141 LTENTKLLNNEKN
+141 LIENKKLLNNEKN
-154 NTNFKNL
+154 NTKFKNL
-161 KNINDVKFN
+161 KNIHNVKFN
-170 QQGISIKDQ
+170 QQDISIKDQ
-179 EKLVYVQKQELGAKD
+179 EKLVYGQKQEPEAKD

-203 ISSFVKKVKKNN
+203 LSSFVKKVKKNN

-220 YNLAKVSNIENNQPN
+220 YNLAKVSNIENNQLN
-235 NSSSHFDTKI
+235 NSSSHFDAKVSNI
-245 INNAMINFQDN
+245 AMINLQDN
-256 QIIEKL
+256 QIFEKL
-262 QKNKINETKNKENNK
+262 QKKINETKNKENT
-277 LNNLSSHFDA
+277 NL
-287 KVSNNPIINLQD
+287 
-299 NQIIE
+299 
-304 KLQKNKINEKKDKEN
+304 
-319 ANFST
+319 ST
-324 QQINHSNNST
+324 QQLNHSNNSA
-334 NNYAQNG
+334 NNYSQNG
-341 SASFS
+341 STSFS
-346 NNGYNSVLEHFLD
+346 SNGYNSVLENFLD

>member
-1 MNINIDTNQTI
+1 MNINTDTNQTI

-18 NGETQD
+18 NGEAQD

-52 LFDEDDIKILDYIFH
+52 IFDEDYIKILDYIFH
-67 IIPDFQ
+67 IIPDFES
-73 NKKNNLPDLD
+73 KKNNLPDLD
-83 KIKNTIKLDENL
+83 KIKNMIKLDENL
-95 SPTEKNKILD
+95 SETEKNKILN
-105 LIKLDLTNL
+105 LIKLDLSNL

-127 KNLLSEKSLKFPDN
+127 KNLLSEKSLKSPEN
-141 LTENTKLLNNEKN
+141 LIENKKLLNNEKN
-154 NTNFKNL
+154 NTKFKNL
-161 KNINDVKFN
+161 KNIHNIKFN
-170 QQGISIKDQ
+170 QQDISIKDQ
-179 EKLVYVQKQELGAKD
+179 EKLVYGQKQEPEAKD

-203 ISSFVKKVKKNN
+203 LSSFVKKVKKNN

-220 YNLAKVSNIENNQPN
+220 YNLAKVSNIENNQLN
-235 NSSSHFDTKI
+235 NSSSHFDAKVSNI
-245 INNAMINFQDN
+245 AMINLQDN
-256 QIIEKL
+256 QIFEKL
-262 QKNKINETKNKENNK
+262 QKKINETKNKENT
-277 LNNLSSHFDA
+277 NL
-287 KVSNNPIINLQD
+287 
-299 NQIIE
+299 
-304 KLQKNKINEKKDKEN
+304 
-319 ANFST
+319 ST
-324 QQINHSNNST
+324 QQLNHSNNSA
-334 NNYAQNG
+334 NNYSQNG
-341 SASFS
+341 STSFS
-346 NNGYNSVLEHFLD
+346 NNGYNSVLENFLD

-398 LKVSVKLKEGI
+398 LKVSVRLKEGI

>member
-1 MNINIDTNQTI
+1 MNINTDANQTI

-18 NGETQD
+18 NGEEQD

-52 LFDEDDIKILDYIFH
+52 IFDEDDIKILDYIFH
-67 IIPDFQ
+67 IIPDFES
-73 NKKNNLPDLD
+73 KKNNLPVLD

-95 SPTEKNKILD
+95 SSTEKNKILN
-105 LIKLDLTNL
+105 LIKLDLSNL

-127 KNLLSEKSLKFPDN
+127 KNLLSEKSLKSPEN
-141 LTENTKLLNNEKN
+141 LIENRKLLNNEKN
-154 NTNFKNL
+154 NTKFKNL
-161 KNINDVKFN
+161 KNIHNIKFN
-170 QQGISIKDQ
+170 QQDISIKDQ
-179 EKLVYVQKQELGAKD
+179 EKLVYGQKQEPEAKD

-203 ISSFVKKVKKNN
+203 LSSFVKKVKKNN

-220 YNLAKVSNIENNQPN
+220 YNLAKVSNIENNQLK
-235 NSSSHFDTKI
+235 NSSSHLDSKI
-245 INNAMINFQDN
+245 INNAMINLQDN

-262 QKNKINETKNKENNK
+262 QKNKINETKNKENT
-277 LNNLSSHFDA
+277 NL
-287 KVSNNPIINLQD
+287 
-299 NQIIE
+299 
-304 KLQKNKINEKKDKEN
+304 
-319 ANFST
+319 ST
-324 QQINHSNNST
+324 QQLNHNNNSA
-334 NNYAQNG
+334 NNYSQNG

-346 NNGYNSVLEHFLD
+346 NNGYNSVLENFLD

-398 LKVSVKLKEGI
+398 LKVSVRLKEGI

-464 NNEKENQNGTAEKKV
+464 NNEKENQNATAEKKV

>member
-1 MNINIDTNQTI
+1 MNINTDTNQTI

-18 NGETQD
+18 NGEAQD
-24 TSVLNSLFSINFKSE
+24 TSVLNSLFSINFNSE

-52 LFDEDDIKILDYIFH
+52 IFDEDDIKILDYIFH
-67 IIPDFQ
+67 IIPDFES
-73 NKKNNLPDLD
+73 KKNNLPVLD

-95 SPTEKNKILD
+95 SSTEKNKILN

-114 KEIKLDLSGSKSF
+114 KEIKLDLSSSKSF
-127 KNLLSEKSLKFPDN
+127 KNLLSEKSLKSP
-141 LTENTKLLNNEKN
+141 ENFIENKKLLNNEKN
-154 NTNFKNL
+154 NTKFKNL
-161 KNINDVKFN
+161 KNIHNVKFN
-170 QQGISIKDQ
+170 QQDISIKDQ
-179 EKLVYVQKQELGAKD
+179 EKLVYGQKQEPEAKD

-203 ISSFVKKVKKNN
+203 LSSFVKKVKKNN

-220 YNLAKVSNIENNQPN
+220 YNLAKVSNIENNQLN
-235 NSSSHFDTKI
+235 NSSSHFDSKI
-245 INNAMINFQDN
+245 INNAMINLQDN
-256 QIIEKL
+256 QIFEKL
-262 QKNKINETKNKENNK
+262 QKKINETKNKENT
-277 LNNLSSHFDA
+277 NL
-287 KVSNNPIINLQD
+287 
-299 NQIIE
+299 
-304 KLQKNKINEKKDKEN
+304 
-319 ANFST
+319 ST
-324 QQINHSNNST
+324 QQLNHSNNSA
-334 NNYAQNG
+334 NNYSQNG
-341 SASFS
+341 STSFS
-346 NNGYNSVLEHFLD
+346 NNGYNSVLENFLD

-398 LKVSVKLKEGI
+398 LKVSVRLKEGI

-479 ETLDE
+479 ESLDE

>member
-1 MNINIDTNQTI
+1 MNINTDTNQTI

-18 NGETQD
+18 NGEAQD

-52 LFDEDDIKILDYIFH
+52 IFDEDDIKILDYIFH
-67 IIPDFQ
+67 IIPDFES
-73 NKKNNLPDLD
+73 KKNNLPDLD

-95 SPTEKNKILD
+95 SETEKNKILN

-127 KNLLSEKSLKFPDN
+127 KNLLSEKSLKSP
-141 LTENTKLLNNEKN
+141 ENFIENKKLLNNEKN
-154 NTNFKNL
+154 NTKFKNL
-161 KNINDVKFN
+161 KNIHNVKFN
-170 QQGISIKDQ
+170 QQDISIKDQ
-179 EKLVYVQKQELGAKD
+179 EKLVYGQKQEPEAKD

-203 ISSFVKKVKKNN
+203 LSSFVKKVKKNN

-220 YNLAKVSNIENNQPN
+220 YNLAKVSNIENNQLN
-235 NSSSHFDTKI
+235 NSSSHFDAKVSNI
-245 INNAMINFQDN
+245 SMINLQDN
-256 QIIEKL
+256 QIFEKL
-262 QKNKINETKNKENNK
+262 QKKINETKNKENT
-277 LNNLSSHFDA
+277 NL
-287 KVSNNPIINLQD
+287 
-299 NQIIE
+299 
-304 KLQKNKINEKKDKEN
+304 
-319 ANFST
+319 ST
-324 QQINHSNNST
+324 QQLNHSNNSA
-334 NNYAQNG
+334 NNYSQNG
-341 SASFS
+341 STSFS
-346 NNGYNSVLEHFLD
+346 NNGYNSVLENFLD

-398 LKVSVKLKEGI
+398 LKVSVRLKEGI

-452 NFGSNNQSNQNS
+452 NFGSNNQFNQNS

-479 ETLDE
+479 ESLDE

>member
-1 MNINIDTNQTI
+1 MNINTDANQTI

-18 NGETQD
+18 NGENQD

-141 LTENTKLLNNEKN
+141 LTENTKLLNNKKN

-220 YNLAKVSNIENNQPN
+220 YNLAKVSNIENKQLN
-235 NSSSHFDTKI
+235 NSSSHFDAKVS
-245 INNAMINFQDN
+245 NNAMINLQDN

-262 QKNKINETKNKENNK
+262 QKNKINETKNKENN
-277 LNNLSSHFDA
+277 NLS
-287 KVSNNPIINLQD
+287 I
-299 NQIIE
+299 
-304 KLQKNKINEKKDKEN
+304 
-319 ANFST
+319 
-324 QQINHSNNST
+324 QQLNHSNNSA
-334 NNYAQNG
+334 NNYSQNG
-341 SASFS
+341 STSFS
-346 NNGYNSVLEHFLD
+346 NNGYNSVLENFLD

-464 NNEKENQNGTAEKKV
+464 NNEKEKQNGTAEKKV

>member
-1 MNINIDTNQTI
+1 MNINTDANQTI

-179 EKLVYVQKQELGAKD
+179 EKLVYGQKQELGAKD

-203 ISSFVKKVKKNN
+203 LSSFVKKVKKNN

-220 YNLAKVSNIENNQPN
+220 YNLAKVSNIENNQLN

-245 INNAMINFQDN
+245 INNAMINLQDN

-262 QKNKINETKNKENNK
+262 QKNKINETKNKENTI
-277 LNNLSSHFDA
+277 L
-287 KVSNNPIINLQD
+287 I
-299 NQIIE
+299 
-304 KLQKNKINEKKDKEN
+304 
-319 ANFST
+319 T
-324 QQINHSNNST
+324 QQFNHSNNSA
-334 NNYAQNG
+334 NNYSQNG

-346 NNGYNSVLEHFLD
+346 NNGYNSVLENFLD

>member
-1 MNINIDTNQTI
+1 MNINTDTNQTI

-18 NGETQD
+18 NGEAQD
-24 TSVLNSLFSINFKSE
+24 TSVLNSLFSINFNSE

-52 LFDEDDIKILDYIFH
+52 IFDEDDIKILDYIFH
-67 IIPDFQ
+67 IIPDFES
-73 NKKNNLPDLD
+73 KKNNLPVLD

-95 SPTEKNKILD
+95 SSTEKNKILN
-105 LIKLDLTNL
+105 LIKLDLSNL
-114 KEIKLDLSGSKSF
+114 KEIKLDLSSSKSF
-127 KNLLSEKSLKFPDN
+127 KNLLSEKSLKSPEN
-141 LTENTKLLNNEKN
+141 LIENKKLLNNEKN
-154 NTNFKNL
+154 NTKFKNL
-161 KNINDVKFN
+161 KNIHNVKFN
-170 QQGISIKDQ
+170 QQDISIKDQ
-179 EKLVYVQKQELGAKD
+179 EKLVYGQKQEPEAKD

-203 ISSFVKKVKKNN
+203 LSSFVKKVKKNN

-220 YNLAKVSNIENNQPN
+220 YNLAKVSNIENNQLN
-235 NSSSHFDTKI
+235 NSSSHFDAKVSNI
-245 INNAMINFQDN
+245 AMINLQDN
-256 QIIEKL
+256 QIFEKL
-262 QKNKINETKNKENNK
+262 QKKINETKNKENT
-277 LNNLSSHFDA
+277 NL
-287 KVSNNPIINLQD
+287 
-299 NQIIE
+299 
-304 KLQKNKINEKKDKEN
+304 
-319 ANFST
+319 ST
-324 QQINHSNNST
+324 QQLNHSNNSA
-334 NNYAQNG
+334 NNYSQNG
-341 SASFS
+341 STSFS
-346 NNGYNSVLEHFLD
+346 NNGYNSVLENFLD

-398 LKVSVKLKEGI
+398 LKVSVRLKEGI

-464 NNEKENQNGTAEKKV
+464 NNEKENQNRTAEKKD
-479 ETLDE
+479 EILDE
-484 MEIEDNSSRHIIN
+484 IEIEDNSSRHIIN

>member
-1 MNINIDTNQTI
+1 MNINTDTNQTI

-18 NGETQD
+18 NGEAQD

-52 LFDEDDIKILDYIFH
+52 IFSEDDIKILDYIFH
-67 IIPDFQ
+67 IIPDFES
-73 NKKNNLPDLD
+73 KKNNLPDLD
-83 KIKNTIKLDENL
+83 KIKNMIKLDENL
-95 SPTEKNKILD
+95 SETEKNKILN
-105 LIKLDLTNL
+105 LIKLDLSNL

-127 KNLLSEKSLKFPDN
+127 KNLLSEKSLKSP
-141 LTENTKLLNNEKN
+141 ENFIENKKLLNNEKN
-154 NTNFKNL
+154 NTKFKNL
-161 KNINDVKFN
+161 KNIHNVKFN
-170 QQGISIKDQ
+170 QQDISIKDQ
-179 EKLVYVQKQELGAKD
+179 EKLVYGQKQEPEAKD

-203 ISSFVKKVKKNN
+203 LSSFVKKVKKNN

-220 YNLAKVSNIENNQPN
+220 YNLAKVSNIENNQLN
-235 NSSSHFDTKI
+235 NSSSHFDAKVSNI
-245 INNAMINFQDN
+245 AMINLQDN
-256 QIIEKL
+256 QIFEKL
-262 QKNKINETKNKENNK
+262 QKKINETKNKENT
-277 LNNLSSHFDA
+277 NL
-287 KVSNNPIINLQD
+287 
-299 NQIIE
+299 
-304 KLQKNKINEKKDKEN
+304 
-319 ANFST
+319 ST
-324 QQINHSNNST
+324 QQLNHSNNSA
-334 NNYAQNG
+334 NNYSQNG
-341 SASFS
+341 STSFS
-346 NNGYNSVLEHFLD
+346 NNGYNSVLENFLD

-398 LKVSVKLKEGI
+398 LKVSVRLKEGI

-479 ETLDE
+479 ESLDE

>member
-1 MNINIDTNQTI
+1 MNINTDANQNI
-12 DKFSGL
+12 DKFSGQ
-18 NGETQD
+18 NGEGQD

-52 LFDEDDIKILDYIFH
+52 IFDEDDIKILDYIFH
-67 IIPDFQ
+67 IIPDFES
-73 NKKNNLPDLD
+73 KKNNLPDLD
-83 KIKNTIKLDENL
+83 KIKNMIKLDENL
-95 SPTEKNKILD
+95 SETEKNKILN
-105 LIKLDLTNL
+105 LIKLDLSNL

-127 KNLLSEKSLKFPDN
+127 KNLLSEKSLKSP
-141 LTENTKLLNNEKN
+141 ENFIENKKLLNNEKN
-154 NTNFKNL
+154 NTKFKNL
-161 KNINDVKFN
+161 KNIHNVKFN
-170 QQGISIKDQ
+170 QQDISIKDQ
-179 EKLVYVQKQELGAKD
+179 EKLVYGQKQEPEAKD

-203 ISSFVKKVKKNN
+203 LSSFVKKVKKNN

-220 YNLAKVSNIENNQPN
+220 YNLAKVSNIENNQLN
-235 NSSSHFDTKI
+235 NSSSHFDAKVSNI
-245 INNAMINFQDN
+245 AMINLQDN
-256 QIIEKL
+256 QIFEKL
-262 QKNKINETKNKENNK
+262 QKKINETKNKENT
-277 LNNLSSHFDA
+277 NL
-287 KVSNNPIINLQD
+287 
-299 NQIIE
+299 
-304 KLQKNKINEKKDKEN
+304 
-319 ANFST
+319 ST
-324 QQINHSNNST
+324 QQLNHSNNSA
-334 NNYAQNG
+334 NNYSQNG
-341 SASFS
+341 STSFS
-346 NNGYNSVLEHFLD
+346 NNGYNSVLENFLD

-398 LKVSVKLKEGI
+398 LKVSVRLKEGI

-479 ETLDE
+479 ESLDE

>member
-1 MNINIDTNQTI
+1 MNINTDTNQTI

-18 NGETQD
+18 NGEAQD

-52 LFDEDDIKILDYIFH
+52 IFDEDDIKILDYIFH
-67 IIPDFQ
+67 IIPDFES
-73 NKKNNLPDLD
+73 KKNNLPDLD
-83 KIKNTIKLDENL
+83 KIKNMIKLDENL
-95 SPTEKNKILD
+95 SETEKNKILN
-105 LIKLDLTNL
+105 LIKSDLTNL

-127 KNLLSEKSLKFPDN
+127 KNLLSEKSLKSPEN
-141 LTENTKLLNNEKN
+141 LIENRKLLNNEKN
-154 NTNFKNL
+154 NTKFKNL
-161 KNINDVKFN
+161 KNIHNVKFN
-170 QQGISIKDQ
+170 QQDISIKDQ
-179 EKLVYVQKQELGAKD
+179 EKLVYGQKQELGAKD

-203 ISSFVKKVKKNN
+203 LSSFVKKVKKNN

-220 YNLAKVSNIENNQPN
+220 YNLAKVSNIENNQLK
-235 NSSSHFDTKI
+235 NSSSHFDTKVS
-245 INNAMINFQDN
+245 NNAMINLQDN

-262 QKNKINETKNKENNK
+262 QKNKINETKNKENN
-277 LNNLSSHFDA
+277 NLS
-287 KVSNNPIINLQD
+287 I
-299 NQIIE
+299 
-304 KLQKNKINEKKDKEN
+304 
-319 ANFST
+319 
-324 QQINHSNNST
+324 QQLNHSNNSA
-334 NNYAQNG
+334 NNYSQNG
-341 SASFS
+341 STSFS
-346 NNGYNSVLEHFLD
+346 NNGYNSVLENFLD

-398 LKVSVKLKEGI
+398 LKVSVRLKEGI

-479 ETLDE
+479 ESLDE

>member
-1 MNINIDTNQTI
+1 MNINTDANQNI

-18 NGETQD
+18 NGEAQE
-24 TSVLNSLFSINFKSE
+24 TSILNSLFSINFKSE
-39 EISSDNNIIDKEY
+39 EISSDNNVIDKEY

-67 IIPDFQ
+67 IIPDFES
-73 NKKNNLPDLD
+73 KKNNLPDLD

-95 SPTEKNKILD
+95 SETEKNKILN

-127 KNLLSEKSLKFPDN
+127 KNLLSEKSLKSPEN
-141 LTENTKLLNNEKN
+141 LIENNKLLNNEKN
-154 NTNFKNL
+154 NTKFKNL
-161 KNINDVKFN
+161 KNIHYVKFN
-170 QQGISIKDQ
+170 QQDISIKDQ
-179 EKLVYVQKQELGAKD
+179 EKLVYGQKQEPEAKD

-203 ISSFVKKVKKNN
+203 LSSFVKKVKKNN

-220 YNLAKVSNIENNQPN
+220 YNLAKVSNIENNQLKNP
-235 NSSSHFDTKI
+235 SSHFDTKI
-245 INNAMINFQDN
+245 INNAMINLQDN

-262 QKNKINETKNKENNK
+262 QKNKINETKNKENT
-277 LNNLSSHFDA
+277 NL
-287 KVSNNPIINLQD
+287 
-299 NQIIE
+299 
-304 KLQKNKINEKKDKEN
+304 
-319 ANFST
+319 ST
-324 QQINHSNNST
+324 QQFNHSNNST
-334 NNYAQNG
+334 NNYSQNG
-341 SASFS
+341 STSFS
-346 NNGYNSVLEHFLD
+346 NNGYNSVLENFLD

-484 MEIEDNSSRHIIN
+484 IEIEDNSSRHIIN

>member
-1 MNINIDTNQTI
+1 MNINTDANQTI

-95 SPTEKNKILD
+95 SETEKNKILN
-105 LIKLDLTNL
+105 LIKLDLSNL

-141 LTENTKLLNNEKN
+141 LTENKKLLNNEKN

-161 KNINDVKFN
+161 RNVNNVKFN
-170 QQGISIKDQ
+170 QQDISIKDQ
-179 EKLVYVQKQELGAKD
+179 EKLVYGQKQELGAKD

-203 ISSFVKKVKKNN
+203 LSSFVKKVKKNN

-235 NSSSHFDTKI
+235 NASSHFDAKVS
-245 INNAMINFQDN
+245 NNAMINLQDN

-262 QKNKINETKNKENNK
+262 QKNKINETKNKENT
-277 LNNLSSHFDA
+277 NL
-287 KVSNNPIINLQD
+287 
-299 NQIIE
+299 
-304 KLQKNKINEKKDKEN
+304 
-319 ANFST
+319 ST
-324 QQINHSNNST
+324 QQLNHSNNSA
-334 NNYAQNG
+334 NNYSQNG
-341 SASFS
+341 STSFS
-346 NNGYNSVLEHFLD
+346 NNGYNSVLENFLD

-364 QKGWSSKLVSKIQNS
+364 HKGWSSKLVSKIQNS

-479 ETLDE
+479 EALDE
-484 MEIEDNSSRHIIN
+484 IEIEDNSSRHIIN

>member
-1 MNINIDTNQTI
+1 MNINTDTNQTI

-18 NGETQD
+18 NGEAQY

-39 EISSDNNIIDKEY
+39 EISSDNNVIDKEY

-83 KIKNTIKLDENL
+83 KIKNKIKLDENL
-95 SPTEKNKILD
+95 SEIEKNKILN

-127 KNLLSEKSLKFPDN
+127 KNLLSEKSVKFPEN
-141 LTENTKLLNNEKN
+141 LSENKKLSNNEKD
-154 NTNFKNL
+154 NTKFKNL
-161 KNINDVKFN
+161 KNINNVKFN
-170 QQGISIKDQ
+170 QQDISFKDQ
-179 EKLVYVQKQELGAKD
+179 EKLVYGQKQELGAKD

-203 ISSFVKKVKKNN
+203 LSSFVKKVKKNK

-220 YNLAKVSNIENNQPN
+220 YNLAKVSNIENNKLN
-235 NSSSHFDTKI
+235 NLSSHFDAKVS
-245 INNAMINFQDN
+245 NNPMINLQDN

-262 QKNKINETKNKENNK
+262 QKNKINETKNKENT
-277 LNNLSSHFDA
+277 NL
-287 KVSNNPIINLQD
+287 
-299 NQIIE
+299 
-304 KLQKNKINEKKDKEN
+304 
-319 ANFST
+319 ST
-324 QQINHSNNST
+324 QQLNHSNNSA
-334 NNYAQNG
+334 NNYSQNG
-341 SASFS
+341 STSFS
-346 NNGYNSVLEHFLD
+346 NNGYNSVLENFLD

-479 ETLDE
+479 EALDE
-484 MEIEDNSSRHIIN
+484 IEIEDNSSRHIIN

>member
-1 MNINIDTNQTI
+1 MNINTDANQNI

-18 NGETQD
+18 NGEAQE
-24 TSVLNSLFSINFKSE
+24 TSILNSLFSISFNSE
-39 EISSDNNIIDKEY
+39 EISSDNNVIDKEY

-95 SPTEKNKILD
+95 SETEKNKILN

-114 KEIKLDLSGSKSF
+114 KEIKLDLSGSKRF
-127 KNLLSEKSLKFPDN
+127 KNLLSENSLKFPDN
-141 LTENTKLLNNEKN
+141 LTENTKLLNNKKN

-220 YNLAKVSNIENNQPN
+220 YNLAKVSNIENNQLKNP
-235 NSSSHFDTKI
+235 SSHFDSKI
-245 INNAMINFQDN
+245 INNAMINVQDN

-262 QKNKINETKNKENNK
+262 QKNKINETKNKENT
-277 LNNLSSHFDA
+277 NL
-287 KVSNNPIINLQD
+287 
-299 NQIIE
+299 
-304 KLQKNKINEKKDKEN
+304 
-319 ANFST
+319 ST
-324 QQINHSNNST
+324 QQLNHSNNSA
-334 NNYAQNG
+334 NNYSQNG
-341 SASFS
+341 STSFS
-346 NNGYNSVLEHFLD
+346 NNGYNSVLENFLD

-464 NNEKENQNGTAEKKV
+464 NNEKENQNRTAEKKV

-484 MEIEDNSSRHIIN
+484 IEIEDNSSRHIIN

>member
-1 MNINIDTNQTI
+1 MNINTDTNQTI

-18 NGETQD
+18 NGEAQD

-52 LFDEDDIKILDYIFH
+52 IFDEDDIKILDYIFH
-67 IIPDFQ
+67 IIPDFES
-73 NKKNNLPDLD
+73 KKNNLPVLD

-95 SPTEKNKILD
+95 SSTEKNKILN
-105 LIKLDLTNL
+105 LIKSDLTNL

-127 KNLLSEKSLKFPDN
+127 KNLLSEKSLKSHEN
-141 LTENTKLLNNEKN
+141 LIENNKLLNNEKN
-154 NTNFKNL
+154 NTKFKNL
-161 KNINDVKFN
+161 KNIHNVKFN
-170 QQGISIKDQ
+170 QQDISIKDQ
-179 EKLVYVQKQELGAKD
+179 EKLVYGQKQEPGAKD

-203 ISSFVKKVKKNN
+203 LSSFVKKVKKNN

-220 YNLAKVSNIENNQPN
+220 YNLAKVSNIENNQLN
-235 NSSSHFDTKI
+235 NSSSHFDVKI
-245 INNAMINFQDN
+245 INNAMINLQDN

-262 QKNKINETKNKENNK
+262 QKNKINETKNKENT
-277 LNNLSSHFDA
+277 NL
-287 KVSNNPIINLQD
+287 
-299 NQIIE
+299 
-304 KLQKNKINEKKDKEN
+304 
-319 ANFST
+319 ST
-324 QQINHSNNST
+324 QQFNHSNNSA
-334 NNYAQNG
+334 NNYSQNG
-341 SASFS
+341 STSFS
-346 NNGYNSVLEHFLD
+346 NNGYNSVLENFLD

-423 ALNQNENYLQK
+423 VLNQNENYLQK

-479 ETLDE
+479 ESLDE

>member
-1 MNINIDTNQTI
+1 
-12 DKFSGL
+12 
-18 NGETQD
+18 
-24 TSVLNSLFSINFKSE
+24 LFSINFKSE

-95 SPTEKNKILD
+95 SPKEKIKILD
-105 LIKLDLTNL
+105 LIKLDITNL

-127 KNLLSEKSLKFPDN
+127 KNLLSEKSLKSPEN
-141 LTENTKLLNNEKN
+141 LTENKKLSNNEKD
-154 NTNFKNL
+154 NTKFKNL
-161 KNINDVKFN
+161 KNIHNVKFN
-170 QQGISIKDQ
+170 QQDISIKDQ

-220 YNLAKVSNIENNQPN
+220 YNLAKVSNIENKQLN
-235 NSSSHFDTKI
+235 NSSSHFDAKVS
-245 INNAMINFQDN
+245 NNAMINLQDN

-262 QKNKINETKNKENNK
+262 QKNKINETKNKENN
-277 LNNLSSHFDA
+277 NLS
-287 KVSNNPIINLQD
+287 I
-299 NQIIE
+299 
-304 KLQKNKINEKKDKEN
+304 
-319 ANFST
+319 
-324 QQINHSNNST
+324 QQLNHSNNSA
-334 NNYAQNG
+334 NNYSQNG
-341 SASFS
+341 STSFS
-346 NNGYNSVLEHFLD
+346 NNGYNSVLENFLD

-398 LKVSVKLKEGI
+398 LKVSVRLKEGI

-464 NNEKENQNGTAEKKV
+464 NNEKENQNGRAEKKV